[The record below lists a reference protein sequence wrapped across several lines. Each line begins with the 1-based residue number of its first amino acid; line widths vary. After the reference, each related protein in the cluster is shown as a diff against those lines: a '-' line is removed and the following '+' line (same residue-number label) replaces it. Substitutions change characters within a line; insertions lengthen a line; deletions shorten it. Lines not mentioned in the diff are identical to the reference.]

1 MKIEFLREYI
11 DLCNDL
17 SFGAS
22 AQRQHMSIST
32 LSKHMQALEKDMGT
46 QLINRTSPA
55 TLTQAGNSFL
65 RYAYQI
71 YDLYQEAKADCSTKQ
86 DDTLQRLKIDD
97 GVNPSTTGD
106 RFNEFIRAYRQDA
119 KDSVIIMVPHA
130 ASSIIQSLKSCQVD
144 LGMIATIS
152 DCTRTTLEQEGIA
165 YIPFDREEVLV
176 WVSKENAPKDK
187 ALTLDDLAVYNICLP
202 YRFRH
207 DTWREAY
214 REVFAQAGH
223 HVRFVL
229 STSPTVNSVASELQ
243 GKNEALILPASIFD
257 NVTIFKQ
264 REDRTIKHIDP
275 PIYAT
280 SYVCFREND
289 DNPALLTFIEAFKKH
304 FDCYSFPGGSQP

>member
-1 MKIEFLREYI
+1 MKISFLREYI
-11 DLCNDL
+11 DLCSDL
-17 SFGAS
+17 NFGAS

-32 LSKHMQALEKDMGT
+32 LSKHIQALEKDLGT

-71 YDLYQEAKADCSTKQ
+71 YDLYQEAKTDCSTKQ
-86 DDTLQRLKIDD
+86 DDARPRLKIDA

-106 RFNEFIRAYRQDA
+106 RFSEFIRAYRQAA
-119 KDSVIIMVPHA
+119 KDSDIIMVPHA
-130 ASSIIQSLKSCQVD
+130 SNSIIQSLKSCEVD

-152 DCTRTTLEQEGIA
+152 ECTLSTLGQEGIA
-165 YIPFDREEVLV
+165 YILFDREEVLV
-176 WVSKENAPKDK
+176 WVSKESALEKK
-187 ALTLDDLAVYNICLP
+187 EMLTLDDLAVYNICLP

-229 STSPTVNSVASELQ
+229 SNSPTVNSIALELQ
-243 GKNEALILPASIFD
+243 DKNELLILPASIFD
-257 NVTIFKQ
+257 NLTIFKQ
-264 REDRTIKHIDP
+264 REDRVVKHLNP
-275 PIYAT
+275 PVYAT
-280 SYVCFREND
+280 TYVCFRKD
-289 DNPALLTFIEAFKKH
+289 DNNPALLAFIQAFKDH
-304 FDCYSFPGGSQP
+304 FSFTP